1 MAYHSDLKGHN
12 TGGAKLLLADIR
24 SGKLGFTLAGGPAY
38 RFKTKCF
45 CSVLPHSKKVKKKV
59 PLDLAKTRS
68 IFSKLP
74 RTCASQMMP

>member
-45 CSVLPHSKKVKKKV
+45 CSVLPHSKKVKKKSLLIWQKHV
-59 PLDLAKTRS
+59 Q
-68 IFSKLP
+68 FSVSYPERALL
-74 RTCASQMMP
+74 R